1 MESNKVFG
9 IIESL
14 SISFTLEHIY
24 TGMHDDYKEENNNVD
39 MYKIM
44 KRRQVKVMILLWY
57 VEIQFC
63 DHGLEYLPRI
73 LHHYSP
79 RQVGGSRNY
88 TKLE

>member
-14 SISFTLEHIY
+14 SILFTLEHIY

-44 KRRQVKVMILLWY
+44 KRR
-57 VEIQFC
+57 
-63 DHGLEYLPRI
+63 
-73 LHHYSP
+73 
-79 RQVGGSRNY
+79 
-88 TKLE
+88 